1 MISSDQK
8 PILRIDAPWMSP
20 APRPRL
26 EGDKHRRPDPDAAG
40 FLSVVI
46 NSFDVVLDEPYRH
59 AAISM
64 AIPATGN
71 PYTVA
76 SMKLLTDA
84 VNSAGFTNDDRNDV
98 VAMRLLRYTPDQ
110 GSRPTVNVAVLESR
124 DIQIPFVRQ
133 IAPNGQKEPRSPVVG
148 SAVAYAYT
156 SGVPGEPVFRH
167 SDMPS
172 PADYI
177 RELRS
182 QWSELLE
189 TGSLQVDDGW
199 TAFPSAGLSLEVRM
213 PSTGNFDPDNVV
225 LRLLDLLELA
235 RRDTD
240 PSDANPLTID
250 QMLNEVSVLR
260 GVEPG
265 ILLSLYPCA
274 PFDQGAALA
283 YFRKR
288 AGDIEPKW
296 PSSNVDT

>member
-1 MISSDQK
+1 MISFGQK
-8 PILRIDAPWMSP
+8 AILRIDAPWMSP
-20 APRPRL
+20 TPRPRL
-26 EGDKHRRPDPDAAG
+26 EGDDARRPDPDAAG
-40 FLSVVI
+40 YLSAVI

-84 VNSAGFTNDDRNDV
+84 VVRAGFIRDDRNDV

-110 GSRPTVNVAVLESR
+110 GSRPTVNVAVLESE
-124 DIQIPFVRQ
+124 DIQCPFVRQ

-156 SGVPGEPVFRH
+156 TGVPGEPVFKH
-167 SDMPS
+167 SDVRT
-172 PADYI
+172 PADYV

-189 TGSLQVDDGW
+189 TGSLQVDDNW
-199 TAFPSAGLSLEVRM
+199 NVLLSAGQSLEVRM

-225 LRLLDLLELA
+225 LRLLDLLEVA
-235 RRDTD
+235 RRDAD

-260 GVEPG
+260 GDEPG
-265 ILLSLYPCA
+265 IHLSLHPCT
-274 PFDQGAALA
+274 PFDQVAALA
-283 YFRKR
+283 YFRKT
-288 AGDIEPKW
+288 AEDIEPKW
-296 PSSNVDT
+296 PISNVDT